1 MPHAPEALAAEF
13 DMLMQRAGLAIPAE
27 RRAQVLVAYAELR
40 DQVDLL
46 RNGRAAAA
54 EPSNVFRLTRVVVQ

>member
-1 MPHAPEALAAEF
+1 MIPPDTLGADFDTLMAINGLTMPP
-13 DMLMQRAGLAIPAE
+13 E

-46 RNGRAAAA
+46 RGRRTAAA
-54 EPSNVFRLTRVVVQ
+54 EPSNVFRLHRIA